1 MTTTSYKH
9 YNSFIFDF
17 DGVILD
23 SNNIKKAAIRE
34 AVQGVLSSKKAEEF
48 VSYFVGLNG
57 IPREEKIATY
67 VPKEKYEFVLN
78 KYEHIIDKEL
88 ENAKLIPG
96 VKSFIKSLSKLQKN
110 MIVLSGGTQ
119 TEVLQLLKDKGIA
132 KDFKGVYGG
141 PKNKE
146 ENLKKVTLE
155 RPVLYFGDSEVDY
168 MVSKNN
174 NFDFIFVYGTSN
186 MLNWKSRVKDWKLA
200 GLIMD
205 FSNKG
210 QGK

>member
-119 TEVLQLLKDKGIA
+119 TEVLQL
-132 KDFKGVYGG
+132 
-141 PKNKE
+141 
-146 ENLKKVTLE
+146 
-155 RPVLYFGDSEVDY
+155 
-168 MVSKNN
+168 
-174 NFDFIFVYGTSN
+174 
-186 MLNWKSRVKDWKLA
+186 
-200 GLIMD
+200 
-205 FSNKG
+205 
-210 QGK
+210 